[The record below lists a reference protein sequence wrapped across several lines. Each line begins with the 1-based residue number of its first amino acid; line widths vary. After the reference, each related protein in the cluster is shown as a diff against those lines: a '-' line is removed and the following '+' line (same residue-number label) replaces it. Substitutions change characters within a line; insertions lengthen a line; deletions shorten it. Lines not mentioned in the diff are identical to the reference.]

1 LNVTSGVSQGSV
13 LGPLLFVIFINDLM
27 INIFNKLE
35 LFADDTK
42 MMSQI
47 LNENSCKDLQE
58 DLIKLLE
65 WSEEWSIKFNEEK
78 CKVMHIGRSNPQF
91 EYKMNGHILQET
103 EIERD
108 LGVIISKD
116 LEWGH
121 HVISATNKAN
131 RKPGLIKHSFNYLDV
146 TIMKLLY
153 KSMVRPHLEYAATVW
168 SPSWVK
174 DINRLEDVQRRATK
188 IEQLKGMTY
197 EERRKILKIYQH

>member
-1 LNVTSGVSQGSV
+1 MIRKQRVVLGEFISKWLNVTSGVSQESV

-78 CKVMHIGRSNPQF
+78 CKVKHIGRSNPQF

-108 LGVIISKD
+108 LGVIISKE

-131 RKPGLIKHSFNYLDV
+131 RKLGMIKHSFNYLDI
-146 TIMKLLY
+146 TTM
-153 KSMVRPHLEYAATVW
+153 
-168 SPSWVK
+168 
-174 DINRLEDVQRRATK
+174 
-188 IEQLKGMTY
+188 
-197 EERRKILKIYQH
+197 